1 MPGDKKAFPADRSI
15 VIIAMALGALAGLN
29 LDRDEAFE
37 SDARAASVGDCLQ
50 SSGLK
55 AGSRDEGLEALSLG
69 TSRHVRDQE
78 PDKSRNR
85 YGQGRG
91 TP

>member
-1 MPGDKKAFPADRSI
+1 MEPRRWSAVAAATPGGPPRQGRPPQNMPGGKKAFPADRSI

-55 AGSRDEGLEALSLG
+55 AGSRDEGHCF
-69 TSRHVRDQE
+69 T
-78 PDKSRNR
+78 
-85 YGQGRG
+85 
-91 TP
+91 

>member
-55 AGSRDEGLEALSLG
+55 AGSLLHSSRDRVTSPQASQSLATRARRAG
-69 TSRHVRDQE
+69 A
-78 PDKSRNR
+78 
-85 YGQGRG
+85 
-91 TP
+91 

>member
-55 AGSRDEGLEALSLG
+55 AGSRLAYFTKSELLPKLQSAGLA
-69 TSRHVRDQE
+69 TKV
-78 PDKSRNR
+78 
-85 YGQGRG
+85 
-91 TP
+91 